1 MAKQANN
8 ALVDI
13 DNSLS
18 SERYKTLKN
27 HMTNKQQDSE
37 AYKQKRKFFDKL
49 LTIYG
54 RKPVQE
60 ALQQPGIEIHR
71 LHLAD
76 SNKPAAVLDEIIA
89 IAQKHGAEIC
99 YHSKQALSRISKNAK
114 QDQGIAVDLILHGYQ
129 QADAFLESA
138 PENYQ
143 LIALDGITNPQN
155 LGMIIRSVAASG
167 IAGLLLPTKGGA
179 QIDPLV
185 IKASAGALFRCPI
198 IRCDNLHETLS
209 QLKAQGA
216 TLCALSSYANTKIK
230 DFYPKGPVIYV
241 MGNETHGVSKEIN
254 DLCNQHLTIPMSN
267 GVESLNVAVTASLLA
282 FRSQL

>member
-1 MAKQANN
+1 
-8 ALVDI
+8 
-13 DNSLS
+13 
-18 SERYKTLKN
+18 
-27 HMTNKQQDSE
+27 MTQKQQDSE

-76 SNKPAAVLDEIIA
+76 SNKPAAVLDDIIR
-89 IAQKHGAEIC
+89 IAEQQGAEIC

-129 QADAFLESA
+129 QADDFLQNLPSQFE
-138 PENYQ
+138 

-198 IRCDNLHETLS
+198 IRCDNLSETLE
-209 QLKAQGA
+209 QFKTKGAQI
-216 TLCALSSYANTKIK
+216 CALSSHAHMSVK
-230 DFYPKGPVIYV
+230 DFNPQGAAIYV
-241 MGNETHGVSKEIN
+241 MGNETNGVSEEIGK
-254 DLCNQHLTIPMSN
+254 LCNQHLKIPMSN

>member
-1 MAKQANN
+1 
-8 ALVDI
+8 
-13 DNSLS
+13 
-18 SERYKTLKN
+18 
-27 HMTNKQQDSE
+27 MTNKQDSD

-76 SNKPAAVLDEIIA
+76 SNKPAAVLDEIIC
-89 IAQKHGAEIC
+89 IAERQGAEIC

-129 QADAFLESA
+129 QADAFLQNLPRQFE
-138 PENYQ
+138 

-198 IRCDNLHETLS
+198 IRCDNLHDTLS
-209 QLKAQGA
+209 QLKAKGA
-216 TLCALSSYANTKIK
+216 QICALSSHATTSVK
-230 DFYPKGPVIYV
+230 DFNPQGAAIYV
-241 MGNETHGVSKEIN
+241 MGNETHGVSDDIAK
-254 DLCNQHLTIPMSN
+254 LCNQHLKIPMSN

-282 FRSQL
+282 FRSQI